1 MCCFLSSHGAEPTSG
16 AKVVRYSKRLVVRP
30 QVVYARRICNECQI
44 IRCETKEELGAV
56 AMLFGKSCLVGLRDA
71 PPKVR
76 SSRFINNNC
85 PCNVIEPNAV
95 KEIPFKLNTSYL
107 GIDFEHN
114 GATLRVVVRFR
125 QVFGR
130 DGIVR
135 SLHGVGNGTTS
146 SNGRAHRI
154 NASFA
159 DIRRV
164 SINSFFQLEDGPLLF
179 VSRENSQ
186 GSLYLI

>member
-1 MCCFLSSHGAEPTSG
+1 MA
-16 AKVVRYSKRLVVRP
+16 VVRP
-30 QVVYARRICNECQI
+30 QVVCARRIRNECQI

-95 KEIPFKLNTSYL
+95 KEIPFKVNTSRL

-114 GATLRVVVRFR
+114 GTTLRVVVRFR

-135 SLHGVGNGTTS
+135 SLHGVENGTTT

-154 NASFA
+154 NASIA

-164 SINSFFQLEDGPLLF
+164 SINSFFQLARDLVLL
-179 VSRENSQ
+179 
-186 GSLYLI
+186 SLYLFFFQFNSSLCIFQFLLESFRIFRHLLE